1 MTAPGGEAARPLTRG
16 DAPAGDKGRAAANAP
31 AGGNGPAA
39 GNTPAATRPAR
50 TEGGAMGDGPTAADG
65 TAMAAGPARAG
76 DSAAGITREAGTA
89 PGGGARADG
98 VAGTPEDGSIGAG
111 GTGAGGT
118 REDGSIGAGGGGA
131 GPERNGTEVSRFV
144 ERFAAVLAEAGIP
157 RMPARVFAALLA
169 TDPGRLTAAELA
181 AQLQASPAAVSGGV
195 RYLMGVGMIHREGE
209 PGSRRHHYRV
219 PDHVW
224 DEVVSGRDRLMARWT
239 AVMREGVTLLG
250 AGTPAGARLAE
261 SVEYFEFVSAEL
273 PRVVARWRE
282 HKAAR
287 DAQAAADR

>member
-1 MTAPGGEAARPLTRG
+1 MADGVGTADELAAAEDAAVAPGP
-16 DAPAGDKGRAAANAP
+16 APVD
-31 AGGNGPAA
+31 
-39 GNTPAATRPAR
+39 
-50 TEGGAMGDGPTAADG
+50 
-65 TAMAAGPARAG
+65 GPARGSGLAAA
-76 DSAAGITREAGTA
+76 DSATQDGPAGAADPAGA
-89 PGGGARADG
+89 GGFAR
-98 VAGTPEDGSIGAG
+98 TPENGSIG
-111 GTGAGGT
+111 T
-118 REDGSIGAGGGGA
+118 GGGEA

-144 ERFAAVLAEAGIP
+144 ERFAAVLTEAGIP

-169 TDPGRLTAAELA
+169 TDSGRLTAAELA

-239 AVMREGVTLLG
+239 AVMREGVALLG

-287 DAQAAADR
+287 DAQADADR

>member
-1 MTAPGGEAARPLTRG
+1 MTAPGGEAARPLARG
-16 DAPAGDKGRAAANAP
+16 DAA

-39 GNTPAATRPAR
+39 AANAPAATRPAM
-50 TEGGAMGDGPTAADG
+50 TEGVAMADGPTAADG
-65 TAMAAGPARAG
+65 PAITNGPAQAG
-76 DSAAGITREAGTA
+76 D
-89 PGGGARADG
+89 
-98 VAGTPEDGSIGAG
+98 VA
-111 GTGAGGT
+111 GT
-118 REDGSIGAGGGGA
+118 REDGSMGTGGERT

-144 ERFAAVLAEAGIP
+144 ERFAAVLTESGIP

-169 TDPGRLTAAELA
+169 TDSGRLTAAELA

-195 RYLMGVGMIHREGE
+195 RYLMGVGMVHREGE

-224 DEVVSGRDRLMARWT
+224 DEVVSSRDRMMARWT
-239 AVMREGVTLLG
+239 ALMREGVALLG
-250 AGTPAGARLAE
+250 AGSPAGARLAE
-261 SVEYFEFVSAEL
+261 SAEYFEFVSAEI